1 MRIKKIRPR
10 SRFKN
15 VCEKEFERII
25 LLEEMFLSKSDK
37 IFFGREVESFTG
49 HASPGS
55 VLPERLTPLMF
66 SRPHVCARM
75 SASGLLVKV
84 EPNNPRVNIFSVPSN
99 ILRAAG
105 GFALP

>member
-1 MRIKKIRPR
+1 M
-10 SRFKN
+10 SWSD
-15 VCEKEFERII
+15 II
-25 LLEEMFLSKSDK
+25 FC
-37 IFFGREVESFTG
+37 GREVESFTG

-84 EPNNPRVNIFSVPSN
+84 ERLLDGVAWDPERVV
-99 ILRAAG
+99 
-105 GFALP
+105 

>member
-1 MRIKKIRPR
+1 MWWG
-10 SRFKN
+10 
-15 VCEKEFERII
+15 
-25 LLEEMFLSKSDK
+25 DQ
-37 IFFGREVESFTG
+37 IFCGREVESFTG

-84 EPNNPRVNIFSVPSN
+84 EPNNPRVNIFSVPTN
-99 ILRAAG
+99 ILHV
-105 GFALP
+105 FHVLK